1 MNSFLIITHSTLA
14 EGFYNSTKFLSGLT
28 TNVKF
33 IDAYIDE
40 SDWTKEAEEIISSQ
54 DKDKELIVLTDIY
67 GGSVNQKMTLMLA
80 KYHFILITG
89 VNLPLVLSLVL
100 ETQPL
105 TKEKCKNLVEEAR
118 KQLQIIEPIKSD
130 SNETD
135 SDFLS

>member
-33 IDAYIDE
+33 IDAYVDE
-40 SDWTKEAEEIISSQ
+40 SDWTKEAEKIISKQ
-54 DKDKELIVLTDIY
+54 DEDKQLIVLTDIY

-105 TKEKCKNLVEEAR
+105 TKEKCENLVEEAR
-118 KQLQIIEPIKSD
+118 RQLQIIEPIKSD

>member
-33 IDAYIDE
+33 IDAYVDE
-40 SDWTKEAEEIISSQ
+40 SDWTKEAVEIISSQ

>member
-1 MNSFLIITHSTLA
+1 MNSFLIITHSTLT

-33 IDAYIDE
+33 IDAYVGE
-40 SDWTKEAEEIISSQ
+40 SDWTKEAVEIISSQ

>member
-33 IDAYIDE
+33 IDAYVDE
-40 SDWTKEAEEIISSQ
+40 SDWTKEAVEIISSQ

-105 TKEKCKNLVEEAR
+105 TKEKCENLVEEAR
-118 KQLQIIEPIKSD
+118 RQLQIIEPIKSD